1 MNSDL
6 RSNALNDLLDA
17 EKHFRQQAEN
27 SLRELRGV
35 LAELAQRLGGMQ
47 IEDYRR
53 TDPLAPD
60 NWGPVQWRR
69 FFAGLSSA
77 HPLETWGRKE
87 NAELELLRAE
97 NQALSEK
104 LQAVHQELV
113 RVKQSLDAAN
123 NVSNCDRVDG
133 GSEAIQAAPDRSEE
147 AGKLDLPHASKQNF
161 SSTNSS
167 PAFLHSE
174 LLRDLRALAIPQS
187 VPMRFESRF
196 PRIGLKDAD
205 WSKQVRRK
213 LFVLYLLSH
222 GLDIRLE
229 IDHLISQVEGISS
242 RTGALRRVYDGM
254 AEKNLISTDVMEMSA
269 PNTSLAMLRLTDD
282 GRELCRILSW
292 EPAQTERERLNLLHE
307 GLQYPQHTLGV
318 LIFAMHARFR
328 GYRAGVLPVIEK
340 GKTAAVPDAWIEPV
354 VLENQKA
361 SLFVEVELSN
371 KELPEKWR
379 NQSDL
384 QGKVALCA
392 RSVQRRTRLVGDCK
406 LKNLHG
412 LATDLETLIA
422 PKVPEITSATPLWV
436 EEW

>member
-47 IEDYRR
+47 LEEYRR
-53 TDPLAPD
+53 ADPLAPG
-60 NWGPVQWRR
+60 NWSSDQWRK
-69 FFAGLSSA
+69 FFADLSSA
-77 HPLETWGRKE
+77 LRVESWGRKE
-87 NAELELLRAE
+87 NVELERLQAE
-97 NQALSEK
+97 NRELSVK
-104 LQAVHQELV
+104 LQAAYQELS
-113 RVKQSLDAAN
+113 RARMSQDEAKK
-123 NVSNCDRVDG
+123 VSNLDG
-133 GSEAIQAAPDRSEE
+133 LESLSEVIQSEPGNSEE
-147 AGKLDLPHASKQNF
+147 SKNLDTTLTSNQYPSASNL
-161 SSTNSS
+161 S
-167 PAFLHSE
+167 PVLVHSE
-174 LLRDLRALAIPQS
+174 LLGDLRALAIPHS
-187 VPMRFESRF
+187 MPMRFEGRF
-196 PRIGLKDAD
+196 PRIGLKDVD

-213 LFVLYLLSH
+213 LFVLYLLSR

-242 RTGALRRVYDGM
+242 RTGALRRVYDGL

-292 EPAQTERERLNLLHE
+292 EPMQTERERLNLLHE

-318 LIFAMHARFR
+318 LIFAMHVRFR
-328 GYRAGVLPVIEK
+328 GYRAGVLPAVDK
-340 GKTAAVPDAWIEPV
+340 GKTAAVPDVWIEPV
-354 VLENQKA
+354 VSENQKS

-379 NQSDL
+379 NLSNL

-392 RSVQRRTRLVGDCK
+392 RSVQRRARLVGDCK